1 MEDIKINNTTYGLV
15 SNFKHDSEMR
25 ALFNQLTEATYG
37 FNFEFWHEAGF
48 WGNHYIPYSLM
59 HDGKMVSNV
68 SISKMEFNIDNE
80 KKFGI
85 QIGTV
90 MTHNDYRHRGLNR
103 YLMELVL
110 EEWKDAVDFIY
121 LFANNTVLDFYP
133 KFNFERVAEFQ
144 YSKPINAT
152 KISSEVKKLNMD
164 EDEDKKLLVRTI
176 YESLPIAKVSMRSN
190 TNLIM
195 FYCLSFMKNS
205 IYYLEELKAVVLAD
219 IKDET
224 LYLNDVYCAVPVD
237 LNEVIQLMSDSTI
250 KNVVL
255 GFAPLDESAYIKSQL
270 DPDDTLFVYKDHLDL
285 FKNWSWRFPVMSH
298 A

>member
-1 MEDIKINNTTYGLV
+1 MENIKINNTAYGLV

-25 ALFNQLTEATYG
+25 ALFNRLTEATYG

-110 EEWKDAVDFIY
+110 EEWKDAVDF
-121 LFANNTVLDFYP
+121 
-133 KFNFERVAEFQ
+133 
-144 YSKPINAT
+144 
-152 KISSEVKKLNMD
+152 
-164 EDEDKKLLVRTI
+164 
-176 YESLPIAKVSMRSN
+176 
-190 TNLIM
+190 
-195 FYCLSFMKNS
+195 
-205 IYYLEELKAVVLAD
+205 
-219 IKDET
+219 
-224 LYLNDVYCAVPVD
+224 DV
-237 LNEVIQLMSDSTI
+237 
-250 KNVVL
+250 
-255 GFAPLDESAYIKSQL
+255 F
-270 DPDDTLFVYKDHLDL
+270 H
-285 FKNWSWRFPVMSH
+285 
-298 A
+298 